1 MPGRA
6 NESPSLQLVAAAIAL
21 VAVVGYVAF
30 GWRFGGDSSTMSTA
44 LAVVAVAIAIG
55 ATAYRRL
62 S

>member
-21 VAVVGYVAF
+21 VAVVGYVVF
-30 GWRFGGDSSTMSTA
+30 GWRFGGESNTLSTA

>member
-6 NESPSLQLVAAAIAL
+6 NESPPLQLVAAAIAL
-21 VAVVGYVAF
+21 VAVVGYVVF
-30 GWRFGGDSSTMSTA
+30 GWRVGGESNTLSTA

>member
-6 NESPSLQLVAAAIAL
+6 NESPPLQLVAAAIAL
-21 VAVVGYVAF
+21 VADVGYVVF
-30 GWRFGGDSSTMSTA
+30 GWRFGGESNTLSTA

>member
-21 VAVVGYVAF
+21 VAVVGYVAL
-30 GWRFGGDSSTMSTA
+30 GWRFGGDSSATTTA
-44 LAVVAVAIAIG
+44 IALVAVAIAIG

>member
-6 NESPSLQLVAAAIAL
+6 NESPPLQLVAAAIAL
-21 VAVVGYVAF
+21 VAVVGYVVF
-30 GWRFGGDSSTMSTA
+30 GWRFGGESNTLSTA